1 MLKKLNI
8 ILKKQSHMKI
18 MTANSFR
25 YLIKR
30 ILVIVFTFGGL
41 RALYASITGR
51 YSICLTKKIF
61 QLYTVIIGRNLSCR
75 SNFWETL
82 TILIHKHSTIY
93 MNPHCCNSLT
103 FCTSSREKWYFPA
116 KKKGMSSITPKG
128 SNYIFIVSPLSLLVY
143 V

>member
-1 MLKKLNI
+1 MKKIQPHFQKMLKKLNI

-75 SNFWETL
+75 SNFWEIL
-82 TILIHKHSTIY
+82 TILIHKHSTISESFKSLDLLYWY
-93 MNPHCCNSLT
+93 MFKH
-103 FCTSSREKWYFPA
+103 
-116 KKKGMSSITPKG
+116 
-128 SNYIFIVSPLSLLVY
+128 
-143 V
+143 

>member
-1 MLKKLNI
+1 MKKIQPHFQKMLKKLNI

-30 ILVIVFTFGGL
+30 ILVIAFTFGGL

-51 YSICLTKKIF
+51 YSICLTKKNF

-82 TILIHKHSTIY
+82 TILIHKHSTISESFKSLDLLYWY
-93 MNPHCCNSLT
+93 MFKH
-103 FCTSSREKWYFPA
+103 
-116 KKKGMSSITPKG
+116 
-128 SNYIFIVSPLSLLVY
+128 
-143 V
+143 